1 MIAKASRGD
10 LFVASKDAL
19 DTAKLKTV
27 AKTGAAIESAILPGL
42 NLITPHLSL
51 QNRVFLESS
60 LRDLIRR

>member
-19 DTAKLKTV
+19 ETAKLKIA

-42 NLITPHLSL
+42 NLITPHPSLQSRVIQVLSL
-51 QNRVFLESS
+51 Q
-60 LRDLIRR
+60 DLIRL